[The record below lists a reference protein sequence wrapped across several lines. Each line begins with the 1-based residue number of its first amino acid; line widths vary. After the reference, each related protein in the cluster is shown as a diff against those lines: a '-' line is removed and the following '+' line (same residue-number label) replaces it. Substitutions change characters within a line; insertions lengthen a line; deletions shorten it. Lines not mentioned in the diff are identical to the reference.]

1 MSNCTPYMSFRDFLH
16 TTEEWVD
23 EEGLIGMKYAINQ
36 AWMGVLRRS
45 SPLFRAGTNVYE
57 RSWDLLII
65 LDACRA
71 DAIEEVADEY
81 SFLDNPGTMR
91 SAASTSIE
99 WMEKTFVDGYSDEI
113 ENTIYVTAN
122 PHSSSVSELPFVDF
136 EDIYNYGWNDRISGI
151 RAETVTDVSINVGRK
166 HHGEYGRMIVH
177 YMQPHFPS
185 IPRPIGHGNKF
196 DNVWKGLM
204 IGRNDKEEVWK
215 SYIAN
220 LRYVLDQVEVL
231 LDNIDAQNVVISAD
245 HGNGIGEWGV
255 YEHPVGI
262 PTASVKTVPWYITTA
277 SDEETYDPEEI
288 GVREVSD
295 ESTEQRLKSLGYL

>member
-1 MSNCTPYMSFRDFLH
+1 
-16 TTEEWVD
+16 
-23 EEGLIGMKYAINQ
+23 
-36 AWMGVLRRS
+36 MGILRRTA
-45 SPLFRAGTNVYE
+45 PLFEEGTNVYE
-57 RSWDLLII
+57 KDWDLLII
-65 LDACRA
+65 LDACRV
-71 DAIEEVADEY
+71 DAMEEVVDEY
-81 SFLDNPGTMR
+81 LFLNEPDTHR
-91 SAASTSIE
+91 STASTSGE
-99 WMEKTFVDGYSDEI
+99 WMRTTFTQELYDEI
-113 ENTIYVTAN
+113 QNTVYVTAN
-122 PHSSSVSELPFVDF
+122 QHSMEIKDEPFLGF
-136 EDIYNYGWNDRISGI
+136 EDVYEYGWDAEHGTVL
-151 RAETVTDVSINVGRK
+151 AETVTNIAIDAGR
-166 HHGEYGRMIVH
+166 EYADSRDRMIVH

-185 IPRPIGHGNKF
+185 IPKPIGHGNKF

-204 IGRNDKEEVWK
+204 IGRNNKEEVWK